1 MKFSIIVPVYNVEQ
15 YLAECL
21 DSLLSQTYEDYE
33 IICINDASTDK
44 SYDILLEYSDNNK
57 CIKVLNNDSNQGQ
70 SYSRNRGIKEAVGE
84 YVLFVDSDDMLC
96 PDALSILNETIE
108 ENEVEMVCY
117 RYLVKLEGKVAKE
130 KNTVAYE
137 EIVFD
142 DDIKTGQRWF
152 MEMAERSLF
161 FVAPWTYLSKRE
173 FLLNNS
179 LLFYEG
185 IIHED
190 VLYMF
195 QCILVVS
202 KIKYIHKFIYINRA
216 RDNSTTSTM
225 NEFRLDSLIIAL
237 GKILTL
243 WHNCTLEEGMDDAI
257 KQYMEGWMPAIYKM
271 CVLFPK
277 HNKMAIGTSADQFLY
292 DLCRKA
298 CKQQHRY
305 VQLQDSEIKH
315 INKYDKIIVYGAGN
329 VAAELILYLE
339 TYHIHIEAVAVSDK
353 SINLPE
359 IYGIPIFQA
368 EELVGMRENALVI
381 IGIVKRNQK
390 NVIDKLHD
398 LGFKNIMA
406 IDTDRIAAQ

>member
-142 DDIKTGQRWF
+142 DDIKTG
-152 MEMAERSLF
+152 
-161 FVAPWTYLSKRE
+161 
-173 FLLNNS
+173 
-179 LLFYEG
+179 
-185 IIHED
+185 
-190 VLYMF
+190 
-195 QCILVVS
+195 
-202 KIKYIHKFIYINRA
+202 
-216 RDNSTTSTM
+216 
-225 NEFRLDSLIIAL
+225 
-237 GKILTL
+237 
-243 WHNCTLEEGMDDAI
+243 
-257 KQYMEGWMPAIYKM
+257 
-271 CVLFPK
+271 
-277 HNKMAIGTSADQFLY
+277 
-292 DLCRKA
+292 
-298 CKQQHRY
+298 
-305 VQLQDSEIKH
+305 
-315 INKYDKIIVYGAGN
+315 
-329 VAAELILYLE
+329 
-339 TYHIHIEAVAVSDK
+339 
-353 SINLPE
+353 
-359 IYGIPIFQA
+359 
-368 EELVGMRENALVI
+368 
-381 IGIVKRNQK
+381 
-390 NVIDKLHD
+390 
-398 LGFKNIMA
+398 
-406 IDTDRIAAQ
+406 